1 MQTPFE
7 ILEVAEDAGDEA
19 IKKAYL
25 KKVKECPPE
34 RQAEAFQRIRKA
46 YEAIQTDKQRRQYRL
61 FHVEQPDFDGLLR
74 QALKPGA
81 AQRPDADLLAG
92 ALAESVL
99 AEFLKTSAKS

>member
-7 ILEVAEDAGDEA
+7 ILEVAEDADDDA

-25 KKVKECPPE
+25 KKVKDYPPE
-34 RQAEAFQRIRKA
+34 RDKEAFQRIRTA
-46 YEAIQTDKQRRQYRL
+46 FETIQTDKQRRQYRL
-61 FHVEQPDFDGLLR
+61 FHVGQPNFDALLR

-81 AQRPDADLLAG
+81 VQRPEADLLVG

-99 AEFLKTSAKS
+99 ADLLKAPVSS